1 MNIKYVFLFILSKIY
16 SMRKIK
22 DKNNHLNI
30 VQSQW
35 LWFITIFLWI
45 TNSQCIHLYILKWTI
60 NTCILFL
67 NQKQLMKTW
76 QWTLEIFYPQDPFLS
91 YFRNQNLLSTM
102 PIKGKDYIDLFCNL
116 NLMWL
121 HKIKWN
127 RKVKKSKYESSTVF
141 QLLSY

>member
-1 MNIKYVFLFILSKIY
+1 M
-16 SMRKIK
+16 
-22 DKNNHLNI
+22 
-30 VQSQW
+30 
-35 LWFITIFLWI
+35 
-45 TNSQCIHLYILKWTI
+45 I

-76 QWTLEIFYPQDPFLS
+76 QWTLEIFYPQDSFLS
-91 YFRNQNLLSTM
+91 YFRKQNLLSTM

-127 RKVKKSKYESSTVF
+127 RRVKKSKYESSSFPTSPLLKTKRCNPRKKYLPQYSHDYSF
-141 QLLSY
+141 FRRQLHVTPVCV